1 MIEPAVR
8 IPPADENKAVT
19 DEYIR
24 AVNLNRRIITA
35 AQLAQQSLYEMCMG
49 FKEMR
54 DSKLYKELGY
64 SDFGDYCENET
75 GMKRRQVYNY
85 IAVVEKLPTDFV
97 QSTAQIGIEKL
108 KLLTTLSEEDR
119 AEITSNTDLESS
131 TVRELEQQIKQLR
144 AERDKATAEK
154 SAAEAE
160 NAARGD
166 AVAALEKA
174 KQELENRITTLEKD
188 IKELESR
195 PIETAVQ
202 YVEKIP
208 DDYIAKEAYE
218 RAVRDYTAQLEQADN
233 EFVEEKRRAHAEKTE
248 LEKQLAD
255 VKQQLEAARS
265 APAASDTEGV
275 FKVHFTNAY
284 NALNAL
290 AEYVQEHSEFAL
302 KVSALMDNFKKSLEA
317 EI

>member
-8 IPPADENKAVT
+8 IPPADESKAVT

-64 SDFGDYCENET
+64 SDFGDYCEQEV
-75 GMKRRQVYNY
+75 GMTRQQVYRQ
-85 IAVVEKLPTDFV
+85 IAIVEKLPTDFV
-97 QSTAQIGIEKL
+97 KSTLQIGSEKL
-108 KLLTTLSEEDR
+108 YLLTTLSEEER
-119 AEITSNTDLESS
+119 SEITTSNDVEDIS
-131 TVRELEQQIKQLR
+131 VRELKQQIKQLR

-166 AVAALEKA
+166 AVSALEKT
-174 KQELENRITTLEKD
+174 KQELENRITALEKD
-188 IKELESR
+188 IKELENR

-202 YVEKIP
+202 YVDRVP

-265 APAASDTEGV
+265 TPAAPDIEGV

-290 AEYVQEHSEFAL
+290 AEYVQEHSEFAP
-302 KVSALMDNFKKSLEA
+302 KVSALMDNFKKSLEV
-317 EI
+317 EV

>member
-8 IPPADENKAVT
+8 IPPADESKAVT
-19 DEYIR
+19 DEYIK

-75 GMKRRQVYNY
+75 GMKRRQVYRY
-85 IAVVEKLPTDFV
+85 IEVAEKLPENFV
-97 QSTAQIGIEKL
+97 SPGTQIGIRKL
-108 KLLTTLSEEDR
+108 YLLTTLSEEER
-119 AEITSNTDLESS
+119 AEITQNTDLESS

-144 AERDKATAEK
+144 AERDRATAEK

-166 AVAALEKA
+166 AVSALEKA
-174 KQELENRITTLEKD
+174 KRELENRITTLEKD
-188 IKELESR
+188 IKELENR
-195 PIETAVQ
+195 PIETAVE
-202 YVEKIP
+202 YVDRIP
-208 DDYIAKEAYE
+208 EDYIAKEAYE
-218 RAVRDYTAQLEQADN
+218 RTVRDYTAQLEQADN
-233 EFVEEKRRAHAEKTE
+233 DFLEEKRRAHSEKIE

-255 VKQQLEAARS
+255 VKQQLEAAKS
-265 APAASDTEGV
+265 APAAPDTEGV

-284 NALNAL
+284 NALNTL
-290 AEYVQEHSEFAL
+290 AEYVQEHSEFAP
-302 KVSALMDNFKKSLEA
+302 KVGALMDNFRKSLGA
-317 EI
+317 IS